1 MKLVDAISPPS
12 SRVVVGLADTD
23 AHTPVELYFA
33 AFRWE
38 PPAIDPASIPASL
51 FLAMLDDVRDDH

>member
-1 MKLVDAISPPS
+1 MKLVDALAPPS

-23 AHTPVELYFA
+23 AHIPAERYFA

-38 PPAIDPASIPASL
+38 PPAIDPGSLPASV
-51 FLAMLDDVRDDH
+51 FLAMLDDVRVDD